1 MQSTLNVSVSYFRK
15 SISLEAKNFA
25 YYLMVLQT
33 LLFLSGTVELNPG
46 PVKSKVT
53 NLSFAVWN
61 LDSIPARN
69 YARIPLIETFQS
81 TYNFDSFGVC
91 ESLLNN
97 DIPNE
102 DIFVNGFSP
111 EPFRADKPENS
122 RNGGVCL
129 FFKENLPIKERCD
142 LESLPETIVAEVKL
156 NRKKI
161 FFVLSYCHP
170 NLSSDEFEK
179 YTNSLEHIYESIR
192 KENPSVTIL
201 TGDFN
206 ARSPLFWEH
215 DIETREGRVL
225 NNFLLSNNLEELINE
240 PTHIRDDGS
249 QSCID
254 LICTDQ
260 SYLFTDSGVLPSLD
274 PHSKHNIIHG
284 SLNFHIPCPP
294 PYKRKVWD
302 YKLAKIVEIRKDLQG
317 TSWHDLFFNLNINQ
331 MSLTF
336 TDTLMSILSKHI
348 PHKIIK
354 CNDRDAPWI
363 TSKLKTA
370 IRRNSRVYRKWVKR
384 GKHKNDFDQVRIVQN
399 TTNKLIREA
408 KQLYYE
414 KLGDKLSDPQTGHK
428 QFWNAFKTITN
439 KKKYTNI
446 PPIIEND
453 AYISNFRQ
461 KANLFNDYFADQC
474 KLFENGS
481 TLPEVTYKT
490 NESIYHI
497 NITVDHIV
505 DIISKMSSNK
515 AGGCDMISVRMLQLC
530 PLEVATPLQIIF
542 QKCIDTGIF
551 PDSWKYANV
560 QPVHKKNNRQTKS
573 NYRPISLLPIC
584 GKLLEKIV
592 FDHAYHHLNTLNLL
606 EAGVPQG
613 SVLGPLLFLIYIN
626 DLTDNITSQ
635 MRLFADDSSLFTCV
649 KGVDETHEK
658 LDKDLQT
665 VTNWA
670 HQWKIIFNPD
680 LTKQAIEVIFS
691 VKKNKPQHPDL
702 TMNGV
707 PVAKNDRT
715 KHLGVYLDSGLN
727 FCKHVKKAVLKALKG
742 VSLLKYLSKYVD
754 SYVLNLSY
762 KLYVRPHLDYGDIIY
777 HNQRSDLMKLIEQV
791 QYKAALIV
799 SGCWQGTSRERL
811 YEELGWESLCE
822 RRWARC
828 LTTFYKIKNGLA
840 PSYLSEHIPEHNET
854 DISFRHRNA
863 RAPFSRTER
872 YANSFSHI
880 V

>member
-1 MQSTLNVSVSYFRK
+1 M
-15 SISLEAKNFA
+15 
-25 YYLMVLQT
+25 
-33 LLFLSGTVELNPG
+33 
-46 PVKSKVT
+46 
-53 NLSFAVWN
+53 
-61 LDSIPARN
+61 
-69 YARIPLIETFQS
+69 
-81 TYNFDSFGVC
+81 
-91 ESLLNN
+91 
-97 DIPNE
+97 
-102 DIFVNGFSP
+102 
-111 EPFRADKPENS
+111 
-122 RNGGVCL
+122 
-129 FFKENLPIKERCD
+129 
-142 LESLPETIVAEVKL
+142 
-156 NRKKI
+156 
-161 FFVLSYCHP
+161 
-170 NLSSDEFEK
+170 
-179 YTNSLEHIYESIR
+179 
-192 KENPSVTIL
+192 
-201 TGDFN
+201 
-206 ARSPLFWEH
+206 
-215 DIETREGRVL
+215 
-225 NNFLLSNNLEELINE
+225 
-240 PTHIRDDGS
+240 
-249 QSCID
+249 
-254 LICTDQ
+254 
-260 SYLFTDSGVLPSLD
+260 
-274 PHSKHNIIHG
+274 
-284 SLNFHIPCPP
+284 
-294 PYKRKVWD
+294 
-302 YKLAKIVEIRKDLQG
+302 
-317 TSWHDLFFNLNINQ
+317 
-331 MSLTF
+331 
-336 TDTLMSILSKHI
+336 
-348 PHKIIK
+348 
-354 CNDRDAPWI
+354 
-363 TSKLKTA
+363 
-370 IRRNSRVYRKWVKR
+370 
-384 GKHKNDFDQVRIVQN
+384 
-399 TTNKLIREA
+399 
-408 KQLYYE
+408 
-414 KLGDKLSDPQTGHK
+414 
-428 QFWNAFKTITN
+428 
-439 KKKYTNI
+439 
-446 PPIIEND
+446 
-453 AYISNFRQ
+453 
-461 KANLFNDYFADQC
+461 
-474 KLFENGS
+474 
-481 TLPEVTYKT
+481 TYKT

-592 FDHAYHHLNTLNLL
+592 FDHVYHHLNTLNLL
-606 EAGVPQG
+606 LKNQSGFRPGDSTIYQLISITSDIYKSFESFDETRAIFLDISKAFDKVWHNGVIHKLKCNGSGNLLGFFEDYLKNRYQRVVLNGTSSDWKKIEAGVPQG

-670 HQWKIIFNPD
+670 HQWKMIFNPD

-707 PVAKNDRT
+707 PVAKNDHT

-727 FCKHVKKAVLKALKG
+727 FSKHVKEAVLKALKG

-822 RRWARC
+822 RRWARR

-854 DISFRHRNA
+854 NISFRHRNA

-872 YANSFSHI
+872 YANSFFPYCIENWNTLVDSVKLLPSVTCFKKHLNSFIRPNGNSYYGIRDKSGLKILTKIRVEFSDLRDHRYNHNFNCVSPVCPCGIEDETTVHYFLCCPRYQIQRDILLSKVSELSGSDMSVLPKDHLNHI
-880 V
+880 LMYGSNIYNGMCNKLLIEQSIIFIKSSGRFKKLEAFSSLQ